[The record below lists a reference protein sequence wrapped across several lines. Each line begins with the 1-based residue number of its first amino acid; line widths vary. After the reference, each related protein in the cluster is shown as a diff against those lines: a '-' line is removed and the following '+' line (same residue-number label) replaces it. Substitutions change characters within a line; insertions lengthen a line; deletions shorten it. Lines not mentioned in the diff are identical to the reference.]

1 MKRKK
6 FPPSQLKRENISLK
20 SIEIAEISQLKKC
33 NIHVLT
39 ILLVRCILKTI

>member
-20 SIEIAEISQLKKC
+20 SIEIAEISHSEKFYGKLQKR
-33 NIHVLT
+33 T
-39 ILLVRCILKTI
+39 